1 MLGEIEFDRLKAVLV
16 QDPEAKF
23 YIIMK
28 DPPEFVRSDR
38 IQVCYSL
45 APSEELE
52 QEFIWGKM
60 KESDY
65 KKRYYCEL
73 QSPVAHELMRHIV
86 NESKERDVYIVSV
99 NDDRRLLLNI
109 MDKLKWSQFIS

>member
-1 MLGEIEFDRLKAVLV
+1 
-16 QDPEAKF
+16 
-23 YIIMK
+23 MK

-38 IQVCYSL
+38 IQVRYSL

-52 QEFIWGKM
+52 QEFLWGKI

-65 KKRYYCEL
+65 KKRYYREL
-73 QSPVAHELMRHIV
+73 QLPVARELMRYIV

-99 NDDRRLLLNI
+99 NDDRRLVLNM
-109 MDKLKWSQFIS
+109 MDKLK